1 MLLVCNI
8 YNIIKENKYDN
19 LNKIYVFIL
28 LFFLYKNYIKI
39 DYINIW
45 SFIL

>member
-39 DYINIW
+39 DYINI
-45 SFIL
+45 